1 MGAIGGQSVAV
12 RLLAALAVLATG
24 TFCGGGALSG
34 SLTCAELSER
44 LIAGAIEERRRAV
57 EEGATEGERV
67 ARMALRLLDI
77 VDGHAMDGAGRYGE
91 TLFEMARRYNLS
103 VASDEAVAA
112 QELEA
117 FSHWLLA
124 LWAANGHYLIA
135 DRLARGL
142 DATAAINAANMDIQ
156 SGRSIS
162 IPLCGAAP
170 PSAPSAETPV
180 SEPTARLSCVE
191 LSDRLYGAVRAGRN
205 DARKAGVPEGGDD
218 SSYLIDRLSPLLA
231 THAYLGRETSGADTW
246 VGLALSQGIV
256 PDRNP
261 RVFGQWVRALLAAN
275 WWHDLSAKLDLALR
289 GRYSEAAVV
298 NEMNAALLA
307 LRTIPER
314 IFVPDCRQ

>member
-12 RLLAALAVLATG
+12 RLLAALAVLAAG
-24 TFCGGGALSG
+24 TFCGGSALSG

-67 ARMALRLLDI
+67 GRMALRLLDI
-77 VDGHAMDGAGRYGE
+77 VDGHAMDGTGRYGE

-112 QELEA
+112 QEMEA

-156 SGRSIS
+156 SGRSIH
-162 IPLCGAAP
+162 IPLCSAAP
-170 PSAPSAETPV
+170 P
-180 SEPTARLSCVE
+180 
-191 LSDRLYGAVRAGRN
+191 
-205 DARKAGVPEGGDD
+205 
-218 SSYLIDRLSPLLA
+218 
-231 THAYLGRETSGADTW
+231 
-246 VGLALSQGIV
+246 
-256 PDRNP
+256 
-261 RVFGQWVRALLAAN
+261 
-275 WWHDLSAKLDLALR
+275 
-289 GRYSEAAVV
+289 
-298 NEMNAALLA
+298 
-307 LRTIPER
+307 
-314 IFVPDCRQ
+314 